1 MQPTD
6 MIGLGLARLRGL
18 MADTMT
24 VPPHRDTGDCSSSYS
39 VQEPFDGGQPL
50 IMTEFPKRLHLPY
63 PNMTPSN
70 SRQWLILRTSGFKD
84 LVRLQYGKHV

>member
-24 VPPHRDTGDCSSSYS
+24 VPRHRDTGDSSSYYS
-39 VQEPFDGGQPL
+39 VQEPFDEGQPL
-50 IMTEFPKRLHLPY
+50 IMTEFPNAFSCHSQPRHL
-63 PNMTPSN
+63 
-70 SRQWLILRTSGFKD
+70 RQPAVADSQTSGFKD